1 MSNTLRAPVALF
13 DYLRDEEKSDVR
25 HEYVGGEVHAMVGGT
40 LRHNR
45 MSLNITRILA
55 ERLEGSPC
63 QVFSEG
69 VKLHVQAA
77 DCVYYPD
84 VLVHC
89 GSNVADDTLVLQD
102 AALVVEV
109 SSESTMQI
117 DRREKLAAYRK
128 LPGLRA
134 YWIVSQTEQRVQVHA
149 RDATGQWR
157 AIDHLRGDTIPA
169 DWLGGDALALS
180 SFYAGTDIA

>member
-1 MSNTLRAPVALF
+1 
-13 DYLRDEEKSDVR
+13 
-25 HEYVGGEVHAMVGGT
+25 
-40 LRHNR
+40 
-45 MSLNITRILA
+45 
-55 ERLEGSPC
+55 
-63 QVFSEG
+63 

-89 GSNVADDTLVLQD
+89 GSNVADDTKVLQD

-109 SSESTMQI
+109 LNDSTMEI

-128 LPGLRA
+128 LPGLRG

-157 AIDHLRGDTIPA
+157 TADCGRGDTIAA
-169 DWLGGDALALS
+169 DWLNGEAFAIARL
-180 SFYAGTDIA
+180 YAGTDIA